1 MAATLLFAPRSA
13 PVVPGPLDE
22 ALWYARSLGWPVLP
36 ERGRT
41 EPSETAGADTGAAWP
56 TDPRRAATAVPGQR
70 TAGASACAAGRGGAA
85 DAAVG
90 GAGSTGSTGQGATTN
105 GVAGSA
111 PGTRVGAT
119 AGSVD
124 PAVILGWWG
133 TAPRRAVRLAAGVHF
148 DVLDVP
154 GRAGTRAL
162 RRAEQFG
169 MPVGPVAAT
178 AGGRMQFF
186 VAPGVAESLPE
197 LLDWLDWAGLD
208 LDLRAFGAG
217 DSVPAPSPWP
227 ATWLAPW
234 PRAWEASR
242 WLRAPAASRLRC
254 AAGSTPEPLMA
265 VDVRFPD
272 VTRLLSGLAHACQ
285 QVRLLPRRSAGTPS
299 LAGEGAA

>member
-41 EPSETAGADTGAAWP
+41 VPSETPEADTGAPWAA
-56 TDPRRAATAVPGQR
+56 DPPRAARAVPGQR
-70 TAGASACAAGRGGAA
+70 TAGAAERAAGRGAA
-85 DAAVG
+85 DPAV
-90 GAGSTGSTGQGATTN
+90 GSTGSTGQGATTN
-105 GVAGSA
+105 RSAGPA
-111 PGTRVGAT
+111 PGTRVGTT

-133 TAPRRAVRLAAGVHF
+133 PAPRRAVRLAAGVHF

-162 RRAEQFG
+162 RRAEQLG
-169 MPVGPVAAT
+169 MPLGPVAAT

-254 AAGSTPEPLMA
+254 AAGSAPEPLMA

-285 QVRLLPRRSAGTPS
+285 QVRLLPRRCARTTS

>member
-41 EPSETAGADTGAAWP
+41 GPSETAEADTGAA
-56 TDPRRAATAVPGQR
+56 RAADPPRAAAAVPGQR
-70 TAGASACAAGRGGAA
+70 T
-85 DAAVG
+85 
-90 GAGSTGSTGQGATTN
+90 GSTGSTGQGATAN
-105 GVAGSA
+105 RIAGSA
-111 PGTRVGAT
+111 PGTRVGTT

-133 TAPRRAVRLAAGVHF
+133 PAPRRAVRLAAGVHF

-162 RRAEQFG
+162 RRAEQLG
-169 MPVGPVAAT
+169 MPLGPVAAT

-254 AAGSTPEPLMA
+254 AAGSAPEALMA

-285 QVRLLPRRSAGTPS
+285 QVRLLPRPCTRTAS

>member
-36 ERGRT
+36 GSRGT
-41 EPSETAGADTGAAWP
+41 DPSETARADRTAA
-56 TDPRRAATAVPGQR
+56 RAADPSRDATALPGQR
-70 TAGASACAAGRGGAA
+70 TGNASRCAAGRGGAA
-85 DAAVG
+85 DAASG
-90 GAGSTGSTGQGATTN
+90 DTGSTGKGATTSRVVGRARETHV
-105 GVAGSA
+105 GVG
-111 PGTRVGAT
+111 

-124 PAVILGWWG
+124 PAVILDWWG
-133 TAPRRAVRLAAGVHF
+133 QASRQAVRLAAGVHF

-186 VAPGVAESLPE
+186 VAPGIAESLPE

-254 AAGSTPEPLMA
+254 AAGSAPEPLMA

-285 QVRLLPRRSAGTPS
+285 QVRLLPRQCARTASFAS
-299 LAGEGAA
+299 EGAA